1 MRDAHASP
9 DDVDSLKRLVRELRL
24 EVARLKGQLA
34 RERRAR
40 FGRSSERTELALTQL
55 QLSLDAVNVAMQAA
69 TGSPRRL
76 PPSKTPASP
85 RSRCRT
91 AARQFPAHLP
101 RETIT
106 HVPTSLG
113 EGCTSCGGRL
123 RKLGEDVSEV
133 LEYVPASFKVVRH
146 VREKHSCVKCAAIV
160 QKAACSRPIE
170 RGMAGPALLAHV
182 LTAKY
187 CDHAPL
193 YRQSQI
199 YARAGVSLDRS
210 LLAQWVG
217 ASHRLLQPLVDA
229 LARHV
234 LIAGKLHADDTPL
247 PVLEPGRGR
256 TRRGYLW
263 TYVRDERPWASGV
276 PPAVWYQYSP
286 NRRGEHPRRHLRRF
300 RGVLQADAYSGFD
313 RLYESERDGEPA
325 PVQEAGCWAHARRKF
340 YDIFVATSSSVAG
353 EALVRIKLLYQIERQ
368 IRGSSA
374 EVRRTERQGQALPI
388 LQSLHE
394 WLTRTYAQVSRKS
407 DLAEAIGYA
416 LGNWDALVRYCE
428 DGRIE
433 IGRVSDW
440 RGKHTLRGVTVVRRS
455 RCLSPRRVS
464 RFQSLLIEPDVQ
476 NYRIRLSRMRLR
488 SSLLPQLP
496 DSREICRGR
505 VSRRDTRPDT
515 GDIRCLASL
524 VGGSAIVADG
534 ARCIS

>member
-1 MRDAHASP
+1 MRDAHVCP

-24 EVARLKGQLA
+24 EVERLKGQLA

-40 FGRSSERTELALTQL
+40 FGRSSERTELALSQL
-55 QLSLDAVNVAMQAA
+55 QLSLDAVSAA
-69 TGSPRRL
+69 IEASAESAQQQPH
-76 PPSKTPASP
+76 PSKAASP

-101 RETIT
+101 RETLRY
-106 HVPTSLG
+106 VPTSLG
-113 EGCTSCGGRL
+113 EGCTSCGSRL

-146 VREKHSCVKCAAIV
+146 VREKHSCVKCATIV
-160 QKAACSRPIE
+160 QKAAASRPIE

-210 LLAQWVG
+210 LLAQWV
-217 ASHRLLQPLVDA
+217 ALCLRLLRPLVEA

-234 LIAGKLHADDTPL
+234 LMAEKLHADDTPL

-313 RLYESERDGEPA
+313 RLYEPEREGAPA
-325 PVQEAGCWAHARRKF
+325 RVQEAGCWAHARRKL
-340 YDIFVATSSSVAG
+340 YDIHVATNSTVAG
-353 EALVRIKLLYQIERQ
+353 EALARIRLLYEIERP
-368 IRGSSA
+368 IRGASA
-374 EVRRTERQGQALPI
+374 EVRRAERQRYALPI
-388 LQSLHE
+388 LQGLNQ
-394 WLTRTYAQVSRKS
+394 WMTATYAQVSRKS

-416 LGNWDALVRYCE
+416 LGNWDALIRYCE

-433 IGRVSDW
+433 IDNNIAERS
-440 RGKHTLRGVTVVRRS
+440 LRGPVLGRKNYLFVGSDAGGERAAGIYSLV
-455 RCLSPRRVS
+455 
-464 RFQSLLIEPDVQ
+464 QSAHLNGLDPEAYLCHVLE
-476 NYRIRLSRMRLR
+476 RIATHPINRIDE
-488 SSLLPQLP
+488 LLPW
-496 DSREICRGR
+496 R
-505 VSRRDTRPDT
+505 VTLERSVITP
-515 GDIRCLASL
+515 A
-524 VGGSAIVADG
+524 
-534 ARCIS
+534 